1 MVALMTETKESQVL
15 ELEALTR
22 CCGVTVNGDYP
33 ADPATVKWLA
43 RKELA
48 IIRHPDEKPIPP
60 IVIKRGVP
68 VWMILLAAAVA
79 WFLRIFTDN

>member
-1 MVALMTETKESQVL
+1 MIEKEESSQIL

-33 ADPATVKWLA
+33 AEPATVKWLA

-48 IIRHPDEKPIPP
+48 ILRHPDEKLIPP

-68 VWMILLAAAVA
+68 VWVILLTAVVV
-79 WFLRIFTDN
+79 WFLRTFTDN